1 MLKHNGVHHAFLQFC
16 LTRDELGY
24 EYEMKVKEAWLEN
37 EGPLKN

>member
-16 LTRDELGY
+16 STRDELDY

-37 EGPLKN
+37 ERPLKN